1 MNRQKRILAVH
12 DISDIGRCSLTV
24 ALPIISAC
32 GIETAVLPTAIL
44 STHTGGFTGYT
55 YRDLS
60 DDIIPVTDHW
70 RSLGIDFDAV
80 YSGFLGSF
88 RQLDI
93 MYGLFSQ
100 YKEKGAVIIV
110 DPVLGDNGSLYS
122 VFGPEFVQGMR
133 RLCSLADIITPN
145 ITEGALLAGLQYRL
159 GGDDE
164 YISTML
170 EGLHKITNAAVV
182 LTGVVRGSETGVAM
196 REKNGDVTYTGSVQ
210 VDGIF
215 HGTGD
220 VFASAMTGA
229 YMKCGNLQQ
238 AVRIAVDF
246 TLESILRT
254 KAYNTEYRYGVCFE
268 ESMPSLI
275 KALNL

>member
-1 MNRQKRILAVH
+1 M
-12 DISDIGRCSLTV
+12 
-24 ALPIISAC
+24 
-32 GIETAVLPTAIL
+32 

-145 ITEGALLAGLQYRL
+145 ITEGALLAGMQYRL

-164 YISTML
+164 YINTML
-170 EGLHKITNAAVV
+170 EGLHEITNAAVV

-196 REKNGDVTYTGSVQ
+196 REKNGDVTYTGGRHFSRNGGCFCQ
-210 VDGIF
+210 RNDGCV
-215 HGTGD
+215 HEMRK
-220 VFASAMTGA
+220 FAAGSTHSGGF
-229 YMKCGNLQQ
+229 YLGEYTQNQSLQH
-238 AVRIAVDF
+238 RIP
-246 TLESILRT
+246 LR
-254 KAYNTEYRYGVCFE
+254 RV
-268 ESMPSLI
+268 L
-275 KALNL
+275 